1 MDMLS
6 QLGFWSMVSGATL
19 VVKSVLLLLGAMS
32 LGSWTIIFY
41 KWIQLV
47 GVRRRAVRDFD
58 EFEATADLAKGV
70 EVLRNA
76 KDSPLYPIAFGALAE
91 MRQLEK
97 SALHP
102 SLLFRVSGENLE
114 RILKQGV
121 SKQLGQLA
129 STLSF
134 LGTCA
139 NAAPFIGLF
148 GTVWGIMHSFHS
160 IGLQKTAA
168 LAAVA
173 PGISEALVA
182 TAIGLGVAIPA
193 AIAYNAFLG
202 LLNGIETELS
212 AFTGSFMNRA
222 QRELPWMQGGKTRK
236 E

>member
-19 VVKSVLLLLGAMS
+19 MVKSVLFLLALMS
-32 LGSWTIIFY
+32 LGSWTIIFF
-41 KWIQLV
+41 KWFQLSR
-47 GVRRRAVRDFD
+47 VRRRAVRDLD
-58 EFEATADLAKGV
+58 GFESTADLAKGV

-76 KDSPLYPIAFGALAE
+76 KLSPLYPIAFGALSE

-97 SALHP
+97 SSLHP
-102 SLLFRVSGENLE
+102 SLVFRVSGENIQ
-114 RILKQGV
+114 RILKKGV
-121 SKQLGQLA
+121 DKQLGQLA

-168 LAAVA
+168 LATVA

-202 LLNGIETELS
+202 LLHGIETELT
-212 AFTGSFMNRA
+212 AFSGSFLNRA
-222 QRELPWMQGGKTRK
+222 RRELPWMHGVKAKK